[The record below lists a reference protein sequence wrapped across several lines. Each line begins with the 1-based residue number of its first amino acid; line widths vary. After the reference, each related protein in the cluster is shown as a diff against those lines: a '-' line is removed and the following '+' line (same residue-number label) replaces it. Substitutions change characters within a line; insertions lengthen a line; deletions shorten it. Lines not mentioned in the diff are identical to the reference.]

1 MMKGTFVP
9 YGFVLAPIGASLVVL
24 FSVFVFTNGLL
35 ELLLGSAASFA
46 FGLGMLEAFGVYPI
60 IGTARAPSVQ
70 ATRNVMRVGFLLL
83 VIQLVFL
90 LVPETAH
97 RAFSVQIPFSQS
109 LEWIGLGILLLSG
122 YLLGGAT
129 WVVWDRWRQISAVV
143 LEIPT
148 WTRPSLQSWVLVL
161 GFAFATPGFILN
173 SILPSVSLVL
183 FSVGAVL
190 LLVGILP
197 RKTKEG
203 PRVQTTDT
211 STTSELR
218 KTAYAEKSS
227 LGKRA
232 CELILQKYGRRRVF
246 AVCMWG
252 DETENSQPYYG
263 LNLLVVVRDGLRIPA
278 QHYLLNGL
286 EVSVYYWEEISI
298 LHQARTFTEEWPWR
312 SDNYRTRIVLHEKN
326 GWLRKLDAAVQKSES
341 ADPTVAVR
349 ESALLL
355 VGHLGKL
362 RDAQLTNNTVEMKAE
377 CWRIAWGAIE
387 LTLLLNRRYVRRDYW
402 KEVFECPLQT
412 PDLRNELELLLEL
425 TPSSTE
431 IMAKAA
437 EKLSAQ
443 LFEMVGTRGIS
454 LASSELKV

>member
-1 MMKGTFVP
+1 
-9 YGFVLAPIGASLVVL
+9 
-24 FSVFVFTNGLL
+24 
-35 ELLLGSAASFA
+35 
-46 FGLGMLEAFGVYPI
+46 
-60 IGTARAPSVQ
+60 
-70 ATRNVMRVGFLLL
+70 
-83 VIQLVFL
+83 
-90 LVPETAH
+90 
-97 RAFSVQIPFSQS
+97 
-109 LEWIGLGILLLSG
+109 
-122 YLLGGAT
+122 
-129 WVVWDRWRQISAVV
+129 
-143 LEIPT
+143 
-148 WTRPSLQSWVLVL
+148 
-161 GFAFATPGFILN
+161 
-173 SILPSVSLVL
+173 
-183 FSVGAVL
+183 
-190 LLVGILP
+190 
-197 RKTKEG
+197 
-203 PRVQTTDT
+203 
-211 STTSELR
+211 LR
-218 KTAYAEKSS
+218 RTAYAEKSS

-298 LHQARTFTEEWPWR
+298 LHQARTFTEEWPW
-312 SDNYRTRIVLHEKN
+312 SSNNYRTRIVLHEKN

-341 ADPTVAVR
+341 ADPTDAIR

-362 RDAQLTNNTVEMKAE
+362 RDAQLTNKTVEMKAE

-412 PDLRNELELLLEL
+412 PDLQNELELLLEL

-431 IMAKAA
+431 IMAKVA